1 MAGYEADERVERM
14 KALTVAV
21 SMAVALS
28 ATWAGAIT
36 MTALNGVI
44 NKVEKTIISASA
56 LHDEGGIEP
65 GRPLVTEIAPQVRLT
80 FSKENFDSDLK
91 KAFNVYDGLL
101 LHRAELVKRT
111 KEEKKKARRPKSAG
125 GDIAALMRAEKK
137 TKSHAPDTGVA
148 PNTDYSVYEDYK
160 QTHQART
167 QMEDQAAEADMRA
180 VIAER
185 QAAETELAQ
194 KKDRKRA
201 LQEQAMRWQAE
212 LDKQAAGSARAAAEW
227 ERQHSFGAYA
237 RRFLGSVV
245 QTAVGS
251 FTGAFLTP
259 IATNLAN
266 QAVGQMFPG
275 AARSSG
281 SLAEQ
286 AAAQA
291 TQDTITSVATGAG
304 TSIGQAA
311 GQAVTGTGTQPSTTS
326 ASTFTGSTMKSAPSS
341 GTQIS
346 QGTAGMTMTKKT
358 PQKVFRDPLLGVGK
372 ETGVKDPVL
381 KPRNKFI
388 CRYPGPQGWTPK
400 QRQVRY

>member
-1 MAGYEADERVERM
+1 MGCMR
-14 KALTVAV
+14 ALAIAV

-28 ATWAGAIT
+28 AQWAGAVS
-36 MTALNGVI
+36 MTALNSVI

-56 LHDEGGIEP
+56 LHDEDRIEP
-65 GRPLVTEIAPQVRLT
+65 GRPLVAEISPQVRLR
-80 FSKENFDSDLK
+80 FSRENFDSDLK

-101 LHRAELVKRT
+101 LHRAELVKRA
-111 KEEKKKARRPKSAG
+111 KEENKKARRPKSP
-125 GDIAALMRAEKK
+125 GDDIEALMRAEKK
-137 TKSHAPDTGVA
+137 TQKHAPGPGVVPDA
-148 PNTDYSVYEDYK
+148 DYNVYKDYS
-160 QTHQART
+160 QTHQERV

-194 KKDRKRA
+194 KKERKRA

-291 TQDTITSVATGAG
+291 THDTITSVATGAG
-304 TSIGQAA
+304 SSIGQAA
-311 GQAVTGTGTQPSTTS
+311 GQAVTGTGSSSSPSFTESPAQTAS
-326 ASTFTGSTMKSAPSS
+326 GSTFGTPVSKSSTM
-341 GTQIS
+341 I
-346 QGTAGMTMTKKT
+346 KT
-358 PQKVFRDPLLGVGK
+358 TTPKRKVFKDPLLGGGN
-372 ETGVKDPVL
+372 EIAVKDAKL
-381 KPRNKFI
+381 KPRKKFI
-388 CRYPGPQGWTPK
+388 CRYPGPQGWTK
-400 QRQVRY
+400 KERQVRY